1 MISMRFLNETLF
13 FILVPMKAN
22 QIALITGGN
31 RGLGLQTARELA
43 RLGIRTVVGARDLE
57 KGASAAALLQ
67 TEGLDA
73 EAVHLDVADPLT
85 HTEVYSYLE
94 SHHGKLDILVNNAG
108 IWKESETSSSHALR
122 SNRTSSLPMEI
133 LRETFETNFFGTV
146 ALTQRLLP
154 LLRKAFAARIV
165 NVSSILGSLTLQS
178 DPSSKIYPHKV
189 FAYDASKTAL
199 NAFTVHLAHELRDTP
214 IKVNAAHPGWV
225 RTEMGGEGADLD
237 ISEGGKT
244 SAWLATLPADAS
256 TGGYFH
262 LEQRLPWGGTPNNKK
277 REGKL

>member
-1 MISMRFLNETLF
+1 
-13 FILVPMKAN
+13 
-22 QIALITGGN
+22 
-31 RGLGLQTARELA
+31 
-43 RLGIRTVVGARDLE
+43 
-57 KGASAAALLQ
+57 
-67 TEGLDA
+67 
-73 EAVHLDVADPLT
+73 
-85 HTEVYSYLE
+85 
-94 SHHGKLDILVNNAG
+94 
-108 IWKESETSSSHALR
+108 
-122 SNRTSSLPMEI
+122 MEI

-178 DPSSKIYPHKV
+178 DPSSKIYPHKG

-262 LEQRLPWGGTPNNKK
+262 LEQRLPW
-277 REGKL
+277 

>member
-1 MISMRFLNETLF
+1 MRFLNETLF

-43 RLGIRTVVGARDLE
+43 RLEIRTVVGARDLE

-262 LEQRLPWGGTPNNKK
+262 LEQRLPW
-277 REGKL
+277 